1 MGISEFFSNVKSKV
15 VGAFSFKNAFAVV
28 FSADNINEFFSFV
41 RGEIV
46 DYVAKKDLLGEEK
59 KKAVDAKAIE
69 WVELKCKGENGIIDW
84 IVDHILIPLVPELTQ
99 RVYDFLKEFVQDLT
113 K

>member
-1 MGISEFFSNVKSKV
+1 MSISEFFSNVKSKV
-15 VGAFSFKNAFAVV
+15 LGAFSFKDAFAAV
-28 FSADNINEFFSFV
+28 FSAENINEFFSFV

-46 DYVAKKDLLGEEK
+46 EYVAKKDLLGEEK

-69 WVELKCKGENGIIDW
+69 WVELKCKGKNGIVDW
-84 IVDHILIPLVPELTQ
+84 IVDRVLIPLIPDLTQ